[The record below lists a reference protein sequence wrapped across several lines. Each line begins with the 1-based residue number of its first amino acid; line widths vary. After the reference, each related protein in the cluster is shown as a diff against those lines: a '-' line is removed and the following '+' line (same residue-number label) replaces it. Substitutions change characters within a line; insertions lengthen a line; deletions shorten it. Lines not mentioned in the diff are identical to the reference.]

1 MKSILKPAAAILIT
15 ALTLLILTSCGGDSG
30 GTVFYMPVTE
40 DFGSLDPQI
49 VSSQSSRIAVC
60 NSFEGLTRIGKDG
73 KTPQPAG
80 ATSWDVSPD
89 GLKYVFHLRKDAVW
103 HMTNSAREELSG
115 ILPEDIDTR
124 VTAADY
130 VFGIRRALDPYTG
143 ALDARYLRSIKNG
156 EKVLSGH
163 GAPTTLGVTASGDYE
178 LVITLDYAD
187 PDLLYNLSRCPAM
200 PCNEVF
206 FNSCEGRYGM
216 DMSFILCNGPYIVYS
231 RSLEKKT
238 LRLQKN
244 SEYTGDFEPINDTVY
259 MYYTPDAQSVAE
271 NMISG
276 EFDFCT
282 VPSGSL
288 GEMAGSSALT
298 MQSRN
303 DVIWGYWFNESSKWF
318 SGVNMRL
325 AFASLIDRSLILPE
339 DAQDGSAGVTPTSR
353 LLTDAFTPYYDF
365 TPSPVPYDEAKALKY
380 FRAARQENE
389 EFSASDSVTILTSEE
404 YADGVREQ
412 IQILQRVLGLNV
424 TVKALPLA
432 DAAYAFRNRNYECAL
447 LPITVNTSGTTD
459 LFRLFTTGN
468 AYNYAGYMNG
478 NYDTLVS
485 SVTAALSD
493 DEKIKKYK
501 ECEQTLVSHAVL
513 VPMFTESSYFAAN
526 KHISGLVYVSDGEI
540 YFNNAAFD

>member
-1 MKSILKPAAAILIT
+1 MKLLQRTVAAVIVSA
-15 ALTLLILTSCGGDSG
+15 LILLAFASCGNDSG

-60 NSFEGLTRIGKDG
+60 NSFEGLTRIGSDG

-80 ATSWDVSPD
+80 AESWDVSPD
-89 GLKYVFHLRKDAVW
+89 GLTYVFHLRKSAKW
-103 HMTNSAREELSG
+103 HMTNSAQEELSG
-115 ILPEDIDTR
+115 ILPENIDTR

-143 ALDARYLRSIKNG
+143 SLDARYLKSIKNG
-156 EKVLSGH
+156 ESVLTGH
-163 GAPTTLGVTASGDYE
+163 GSPDTLGVSASGDFE
-178 LVITLDYAD
+178 LIISLDYAD

-231 RSLEKKT
+231 KSAEKKT

-244 SEYTGDFEPINDTVY
+244 TDYTGDFKPVNDTVY

-288 GEMAGSSALT
+288 GEMAGSSALS
-298 MQSRN
+298 MQARN
-303 DVIWGYWFNESSKWF
+303 DVIWGYWFNEGSAVF
-318 SGVNMRL
+318 SNVNMRL
-325 AFASLIDRSLILPE
+325 AFASLIDRSLILP
-339 DAQDGSAGVTPTSR
+339 DDTSDGSGKTPTSR

-365 TPSPVPYDEAKALKY
+365 TPSPVPYNEAKAVEY
-380 FRAARQENE
+380 FRAARAENE
-389 EFSASDSVTILTSEE
+389 SLSISDSVTILTSEE

-412 IQILQRVLGLNV
+412 IQLLQRVLGLNV

-432 DAAYAFRNRNYECAL
+432 DALYAFRNRNYECAL

-468 AYNYAGYMNG
+468 AYNYAGYMNS
-478 NYDTLVS
+478 NYDKLVN
-485 SVTAALSD
+485 SVTADLSN
-493 DEKIKKYK
+493 EEMITKYK
-501 ECEQTLVSHAVL
+501 ECEQTLISHAVL
-513 VPMFTESSYFAAN
+513 VPMFTEASYFASN
-526 KHISGLVYVSDGEI
+526 KHITGLVYVSDGEI